1 MLKLNDW
8 ILLKAIFN
16 QRLHNAVLEKNE
28 DRIFQLIND
37 EYKYEKDNGFIGEE
51 PIDMDR
57 VFKEHNENINNK
69 ELINRLV

>member
-1 MLKLNDW
+1 MLMLNDW

-16 QRLHNAVLEKNE
+16 QRLHNAVLEMNE
-28 DRIFQLIND
+28 ERILNLIND

-57 VFKEHNENINNK
+57 VFKEHNENINNE